1 MGGSSSSS
9 RLRFC
14 CDGEKNERGLG
25 KGSLSLSLSL
35 FLANIQ
41 KRQKGLK
48 KGRFAAGSRT
58 TTIQ

>member
-1 MGGSSSSS
+1 VAAAAAADCVSAAMVK
-9 RLRFC
+9 
-14 CDGEKNERGLG
+14 KNERGLG